1 MTASGSMT
9 TLVTGATGFLGGALV
24 RRLVAGGDPVRAA
37 VRDAGSPAAA
47 ALRAVGVD
55 CVEVGDIGPATSW
68 SAALGGVRTVVHC
81 AARVHQ
87 LRDTADD
94 PLTEFRRVN
103 TVGTLHLAD
112 AAMDAGVNR
121 MVFVST
127 IGVNGS
133 ETSRG
138 AFGPSSPIVPN
149 SPYALSK
156 WEAEQGLS
164 TRAASGGPEVVVVRP
179 PLIYG
184 PQAPGNFDALV
195 RAVRKGL
202 PLPLGAVRN
211 LRSFAAVDNVADL
224 LRVCIDHP
232 EAAGGVFYVS
242 DAEDVSTAEFIRRIA
257 AAAGLPSRLLPV
269 PVWLLRA
276 GAGLVGKAGTLEKI
290 AGTLQVDISET
301 RHRLGWAPVVTM
313 EETLRASL
321 APRVGGGT

>member
-1 MTASGSMT
+1 MTTRGSTT

-24 RRLVAGGDPVRAA
+24 RRLAAAGDPVRAA
-37 VRDAGSPAAA
+37 VRDIRSPAAA

-68 SAALGGVRTVVHC
+68 SAAVGGVRTVVHC

-103 TVGTLHLAD
+103 TAGTLHLAD
-112 AAMDAGVNR
+112 AAMDAGVSR
-121 MVFVST
+121 VVFVST

-138 AFGPSSPIVPN
+138 AFGPGSPIAPN
-149 SPYALSK
+149 GPYALSK
-156 WEAEQGLS
+156 WEAEQGLMS
-164 TRAASGGPEVVVVRP
+164 RAAGGGPEVVVVRP

-184 PQAPGNFDALV
+184 PQAPGNFDVLV

-202 PLPLGAVRN
+202 PLPLGSVRN
-211 LRSFAAVDNVADL
+211 LRSFAAVDNVVDL
-224 LRVCIDHP
+224 LRVCMDHP
-232 EAAGGVFYVS
+232 AAPGRVFYVS

-257 AAAGLPSRLLPV
+257 AAAGLPPRLLPV
-269 PVWLLRA
+269 PAWLLRT
-276 GAGLVGKAGTLEKI
+276 GAGLLGKAGTLEKI

-301 RHRLGWAPVVTM
+301 GQRLGWVPVVTM
-313 EETLRASL
+313 EEALRAAL
-321 APRVGGGT
+321 APPVEGGA

>member
-1 MTASGSMT
+1 MT

-24 RRLVAGGDPVRAA
+24 RRLAGGGDPVRAA
-37 VRDAGSPAAA
+37 VRDTGSPAAA

-112 AAMDAGVNR
+112 AAMDAGVSR

-149 SPYALSK
+149 GPYALSK

-184 PQAPGNFDALV
+184 PQAPGNFDVLV

-202 PLPLGAVRN
+202 PLPLGSVRN

-232 EAAGGVFYVS
+232 EAAGRVFYVS

-276 GAGLVGKAGTLEKI
+276 GAGLVGKAGMLEKI

-301 RHRLGWAPVVTM
+301 RDRLGWAPV
-313 EETLRASL
+313 ASMSEVL
-321 APRVGGGT
+321 AAALGSQREGYP